1 MEAPANSRGAWE
13 LGWAFRVDLNRSKEA
28 FQLHLSFLQVS
39 NSVYNFLDL
48 WLCLPG
54 SFHAQWRGPV
64 WLSVTP
70 WCVACQAPLSMGFSR
85 QEYWSGLHFP
95 LPGDL
100 PDPEIESES
109 LKSCSVMSHSLRPH
123 GLVHGILQARILE
136 WVACPFFRGSEPK
149 SPVLQADSLPA
160 KSQEKPKNTGVG
172 SLSLFQLGLPDPGIE
187 PGFPA
192 LQADS
197 LPTELWGKPCVTCV
211 SCKLVGGL
219 STTEPPGKPSPRVL
233 CQAV

>member
-1 MEAPANSRGAWE
+1 MLNQDVVATEAPANSRGAWE
-13 LGWAFRVDLNRSKEA
+13 LDWAFRVDLNRSKEA

-39 NSVYNFLDL
+39 NSVYNFRDL

-64 WLSVTP
+64 WLSVTS

-85 QEYWSGLHFP
+85 QEYWRGLHFP

-109 LKSCSVMSHSLRPH
+109 LKSCSVMSHSLWPH

-136 WVACPFFRGSEPK
+136 WVACPFFRGFSQPRDLN
-149 SPVLQADSLPA
+149 PSLPCCRQILYQLNHKRSPRILEWVA
-160 KSQEKPKNTGVG
+160 YPFS
-172 SLSLFQLGLPDPGIE
+172 SLFFLTQELNQGFLHCRQILYQLSYEGS
-187 PGFPA
+187 PA
-192 LQADS
+192 S
-197 LPTELWGKPCVTCV
+197 LV
-211 SCKLVGGL
+211 S
-219 STTEPPGKPSPRVL
+219 P
-233 CQAV
+233 ANW